1 MANRVSG
8 RHTYH
13 VNFLC
18 LILVQITFMLILV
31 NQCLFVTTVNKKL
44 ILSLINKC
52 FLWRVST
59 ENQIFNPHFECAVLK
74 SVPAML
80 SLIVEG
86 QPPKWVNCTF
96 DPISRVA
103 SACHRWSRSIWGN
116 WVAATCNFDECTQR
130 EGAFPL

>member
-18 LILVQITFMLILV
+18 LLLVQITPMLILV
-31 NQCLFVTTVNKKL
+31 NQCLFVITVNNKL
-44 ILSLINKC
+44 ILCLINKC
-52 FLWRVST
+52 FLWIDST
-59 ENQIFNPHFECAVLK
+59 ENQIFDPHFEFAVLK

-86 QPPKWVNCTF
+86 QPPK
-96 DPISRVA
+96 
-103 SACHRWSRSIWGN
+103 
-116 WVAATCNFDECTQR
+116 
-130 EGAFPL
+130 